1 LPHLS
6 VSLLGPFRA
15 TVDDRPLA
23 GFRSSKVRAL
33 LAYLAAEPEQ
43 LHPRTVVAGLLWPD
57 LPDQA
62 AAANLRNALWNLRR
76 VGREADGSS
85 DLIVTTAGGLQ
96 LNPAAGISVDLTTFL
111 ELTSGNL
118 HVVPGEASGPAVVRL
133 EEAAALYRGDFL
145 AGLTVDSAPFEQWV
159 LLRREQI
166 RQRLAGALRYLT
178 AALEHSGDRE
188 RALAS
193 ARRHLEID
201 PWDEEAHRC
210 VMRLFALTG
219 RRSAALAQYETC
231 RQLLAED
238 LGIQPSAETQ
248 ALAAAIQEGT
258 FEEPAAT
265 WRLAGREGPAQ
276 LPVPTTRLFGRRA
289 EMAAIGALLDGPARL
304 VTIVGPGGIGKT
316 RLALEIAGQHRTRFA
331 DGVAYVDLAPY
342 ASDAAVVPAMLEA
355 LNAPIERYGRVDPQ
369 VQLLDALRDRS
380 ALLLL
385 DNFEGVLAAAP
396 LLGAMMQAAPGVK
409 LLVTS
414 RAPLGLEAEHLFHLH
429 GLEYSAWQ
437 TAEEAEHVPAV
448 ALFMEFARRARP
460 SFALQADDL
469 IPLRLLLQ
477 QVSGMPLAL
486 ILAAAWV
493 NVLGL
498 AELTVEIGCSLDILQ
513 VQHRDV
519 PERQR
524 SMRAIFRATWERLS
538 GRERA
543 VCSALSV
550 FHGGFTLD
558 AARAV
563 AQATPRDLL
572 PLINCSLLSRSAAGR
587 FTIHELL
594 RQFAREELARSPE
607 QQAGALERHAAYY
620 CRFLQ
625 QREAA
630 VKGAAVA
637 QAVAQIG
644 ADFDNAL
651 AAVDWAAQN
660 GRVDLLEQAD
670 VLNYYAIRQGRR
682 MEAAAM
688 SHKVAEKLKRL
699 APPLGHHVTANYL
712 TADALFTA
720 GAGIPGAQE
729 ALAEALEHLA
739 EAAKQGDDIRYD
751 EGRTLM
757 ILGQVLMREEPGRA
771 RPVLE
776 RSLRLLQEAGADYE
790 AANVCGDLAFSYEV
804 EADYRMAHSYAMR
817 SLRMW
822 EIIGDPI
829 WIEDTRVQLAWLKLK
844 LGQPEQATAEIRD
857 AAARFE
863 ADGNDYFA
871 AKAHLALGAALVTAG
886 RFEQALVFIDQNL
899 AYFSRQQGRAAVTAG
914 LAEWCWAALHLGR
927 YADVARESRQLL
939 VAYRQV
945 QQKTG
950 VPRAAFLEGCA
961 ALALGQADEARPLLQ
976 ASVRGSRDFGQQEQL
991 GLALAVLGWAAQAS
1005 GAWSTAAHEL
1015 CEALR
1020 VALDRRLTLV
1030 AGVALPAAAV
1040 VLVNHGQKEQAL
1052 EIYGLAGRDPL
1063 IARSRWITDLAGAR
1077 LEEAA
1082 KELPEEVA
1090 AAAQV
1095 RGRILDLWKCVGELP
1110 QLLERA
1116 VLEGEARTAG

>member
-1 LPHLS
+1 MPYLS

-76 VGREADGSS
+76 VGREAGVSP
-85 DLIVTTAGGLQ
+85 DLIVTAAGDLQ
-96 LNPAAGISVDLTTFL
+96 LNPATGISIDLTTFL

-118 HVVPGEASGPAVVRL
+118 HAAPGEASGPAVERL

-145 AGLTVDSAPFEQWV
+145 AGLTLDSAPFEQWV

-166 RQRLAGALRYLT
+166 RQRLADALRYLT

-193 ARRHLEID
+193 ARRRLEID
-201 PWDEEAHRC
+201 PWDEESHRS
-210 VMRLFALTG
+210 VMRLSASTG

-265 WRLAGREGPAQ
+265 WRLAGRGGPVQ
-276 LPVPTTRLFGRRA
+276 LPVPTTRLFGRQA

-316 RLALEIAGQHRTRFA
+316 RLALEIAGRQRTRFA

-355 LNAPIERYGRVDPQ
+355 LNAPIERYGRVEPQ
-369 VQLLDALRDRS
+369 MQLLDALRDRS

-409 LLVTS
+409 FLVTS

-429 GLEYSAWQ
+429 GLQYSGWR

-469 IPLRLLLQ
+469 GPLRVLLH
-477 QVSGMPLAL
+477 QVGGMPLAL

-498 AELTVEIGCSLDILQ
+498 AELTVEIGRNLDLLQ
-513 VQHRDV
+513 AQHRDV

-524 SMRAIFRATWERLS
+524 SMRAVLRATWERLS

-543 VCSALSV
+543 VGSALSV

-563 AQATPRDLL
+563 AQATPWDLL
-572 PLINCSLLSRSAAGR
+572 PLINCSLISRSAAGR
-587 FTIHELL
+587 FTNHELL
-594 RQFAREELARSPE
+594 RQFAREELARSPQ
-607 QQAGALERHAAYY
+607 QQAGALERHAS
-620 CRFLQ
+620 
-625 QREAA
+625 
-630 VKGAAVA
+630 

-670 VLNYYAIRQGRR
+670 ILIYYAVRQGRR

-688 SHKVAEKLKRL
+688 SHEVAEKLRRL
-699 APPLGHHVTANYL
+699 APPLGHRVTAYYL
-712 TADALFTA
+712 TADAGFAA

-757 ILGQVLMREEPGRA
+757 VLGQVLMWEEPGRA

-776 RSLRLLQEAGADYE
+776 RSLQLLQEAGADYE
-790 AANVCGDLAFSYEV
+790 AANVCSDLAFSYEV
-804 EADYRMAHSYAMR
+804 EADYRMAHSYAKR

-829 WIEDTRVQLAWLKLK
+829 WIEDTRVQLAQLKLK

-863 ADGNDYFA
+863 ADGNDYRA
-871 AKAHLALGAALVTAG
+871 AKTHLALGAALVTAG
-886 RFEQALVFIDQNL
+886 RFEQALALIDQGL
-899 AYFSRQQGRAAVTAG
+899 AYFSRHQEQAAIAEGR
-914 LAEWCWAALHLGR
+914 AEWCWVALHLGR
-927 YADVARESRQLL
+927 YADVARESRQVLA
-939 VAYRQV
+939 AYRQV

-950 VPRAAFLEGCA
+950 LPRAAFLEGCA
-961 ALALGQADEARPLLQ
+961 ALALSQADEARPLLQ
-976 ASVRGSRDFGQQEQL
+976 ASVQRSRDFGQQEQL

-1005 GAWSTAAHEL
+1005 GAWSTAADEL
-1015 CEALR
+1015 SEALR

-1040 VLVNHGQKEQAL
+1040 VLADHGQKEQAL
-1052 EIYGLAGRDPL
+1052 EIYGLASRDPL

-1095 RGRILDLWKCVGELP
+1095 RGRLLDLWKCVGELP

-1116 VLEGEARTAG
+1116 VLEGEARTTG